1 MGLTEKH
8 WFENEDVPENY
19 EWALEDAVI
28 LKKQEAKNPESNPK
42 YWLATQILD
51 VFTKTFCIKRDSED
65 LEFECKICPFQN
77 VDGTCRVKMFKYD
90 LCPEYKNFGAMS
102 H

>member
-1 MGLTEKH
+1 MNELVTASTEK
-8 WFENEDVPENY
+8 WSIPE
-19 EWALEDAVI
+19 
-28 LKKQEAKNPESNPK
+28 PTPK

-77 VDGTCRVKMFKYD
+77 ADGTCRVKMFKCD
-90 LCPEYKNFGAMS
+90 LCPEYKDFGAMS
-102 H
+102 L